1 MPLFSV
7 VVPGIMLSD
16 KIKRKD
22 ERSVLTPLV
31 MERIFIRMPM
41 QDFTGAP
48 VIRGD
53 NNPLMT
59 RHTAV

>member
-22 ERSVLTPLV
+22 DRSVLTPLV

-48 VIRGD
+48 VIRRET
-53 NNPLMT
+53 NPLMT

>member
-48 VIRGD
+48 VIRRE

>member
-22 ERSVLTPLV
+22 DRSVLTPLV

-48 VIRGD
+48 VIRRE